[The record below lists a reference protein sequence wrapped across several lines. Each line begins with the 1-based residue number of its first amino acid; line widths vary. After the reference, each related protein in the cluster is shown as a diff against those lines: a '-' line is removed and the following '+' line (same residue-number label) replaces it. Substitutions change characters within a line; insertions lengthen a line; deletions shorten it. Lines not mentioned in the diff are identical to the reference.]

1 MYRKILSLCAAAAAW
16 LLAGAAAAETLTLAC
31 GSVGQDVEQCRAG
44 AEAWGKK
51 TGHTVKVVPAPAD
64 ASEQLTLYQQQLAAG
79 STDIDIYRVDVVWPG
94 LLAGHLVDLTP
105 LVPQEELALHFPAM
119 VENNRVGGKL
129 VALPWYTDAGLLYYR
144 KDLLE
149 KHGQKPPT
157 TWQELAT
164 VARAVQEA
172 ERKAGNDKLV
182 GFVFQAK
189 ASESLTCNALEW
201 VDSFGG
207 GTVVDGAG
215 QVTINNPQAVE
226 ALKTA
231 ASWVDGIA
239 PKGVLNYDEEGARG
253 VFQSGNAV
261 FMRNWP
267 YAWALAN
274 DEKSPIKGKVGVMA
288 LPKGGAG
295 GKSTGTLGGWGLAV
309 SKYSKNPKLA
319 VELVRYLTGP
329 EEQKRRALAIAS
341 NPTIM
346 SLYKDAE
353 VLKANPFFGSL
364 NDTFMSAV
372 ARPAKVTGSQYTRV
386 SSDFRNA
393 VHQVLS
399 GKQPADKALAELQR
413 KLERASRK
421 GKW

>member
-1 MYRKILSLCAAAAAW
+1 MYRKLLSLCAAAAAW
-16 LLAGAAAAETLTLAC
+16 LLAGPAAAETLTLAC
-31 GSVGQDVEQCRAG
+31 GSVGQDVEQCQAG
-44 AEAWGKK
+44 AEAWAKR

-79 STDIDIYRVDVVWPG
+79 SSDIDIYRIDVVWPG
-94 LLAGHLVDLTP
+94 LLAGHLVDLAP
-105 LVPQEELALHFPAM
+105 SVPQEELAPHFPAM
-119 VENNRVGGKL
+119 VENNRVGGRL

-144 KDLLE
+144 RDLLE

-164 VARAVQEA
+164 VARTIQEA
-172 ERKAGNDKLV
+172 ERKAGNDKLT

-207 GTVVDGAG
+207 GTVVDAAG

-226 ALKTA
+226 ALKAA
-231 ASWVDGIA
+231 ASWVGDIA

-274 DEKSPIKGKVGVMA
+274 DEKSPIKGRVGVVA
-288 LPKGGAG
+288 LPRGGAG

-309 SKYSKNPKLA
+309 SKYSRHPGLA

-346 SLYKDAE
+346 SLYKDGDI
-353 VLKANPFFGSL
+353 LKANPFFGSL
-364 NDTFMSAV
+364 YDTFTSAV
-372 ARPAKVTGSQYTRV
+372 ARPAKVTGSYYTRV

-399 GKQPADKALAELQR
+399 GKQKADKALADLQR
-413 KLERASRK
+413 RLERTSRK